1 MDARTATL
9 EGLPPLELSLLREL
23 DLREPPRPERPAH
36 VSSASGVV
44 RRGDHVYVI
53 GDDLLSLAVFRLS
66 RPEPG
71 RLSQALAGELPAG
84 EDERKA
90 AKPDLEA
97 LTVLPPF
104 AGNPFG
110 ALFGL
115 GSGSGPG
122 RDRGFVWALAAD
134 GSLRGEAAEVDLSPV
149 YELLRTEVGALN
161 VEGACVVGERL
172 WLLNRGND
180 EASRNA
186 VAELP
191 LEEVMGSLH
200 GDLRLDARELAAIRA
215 YDLGELGGV
224 PLAFSDGTPL
234 AGDVLVFTASA
245 EAEDDP
251 GPDGEILGSVLGTI
265 GPDGEVRRLRT
276 IDRRYKVEGVHATI
290 DTGVMDLLLV
300 CDQDDPDVVSPLLA
314 ASMPLDPTHETNS
327 S

>member
-1 MDARTATL
+1 MDARTGTL
-9 EGLPPLELSLLREL
+9 EDLPPLELSVLREL
-23 DLREPPRPERPAH
+23 DLHEPPRPGRPAH
-36 VSSASGVV
+36 VSSASGIV

-66 RPEPG
+66 RAGPG
-71 RLSQALAGELPAG
+71 RLAQALAGELPADEG
-84 EDERKA
+84 ERKA

-104 AGNPFG
+104 EGNPFG

-122 RDRGFVWALAAD
+122 RDRGFVWALSAD
-134 GSLRGEAAEVDLSPV
+134 GSLRGEAAEVDLTPV
-149 YELLRTEVGALN
+149 YELLRREVGALN
-161 VEGACVVGERL
+161 VEGACVVGDHL

-186 VAELP
+186 VAELG
-191 LEEVMGSLH
+191 LGEVMESLH

-215 YDLGELGGV
+215 YDLGALGGV

-234 AGDVLVFTASA
+234 ANDVLVFTASA

-265 GPDGEVRRLRT
+265 TPDGEVRRLRT

-314 ASMPLDPTHETNS
+314 ATMPLDATHERNS